1 MAVDKEKNVQILVT
15 FPNDMLEDIEKY
27 WHEQKLKNRN
37 EAIRKLVKIGLES
50 GKTSKK

>member
-27 WHEQKLKNRN
+27 WHKQKLKNRN
-37 EAIRKLVKIGLES
+37 EAIRELVSIALEAD
-50 GKTSKK
+50 KTSKK